1 MQYEI
6 TFVQSYSYVVEAE
19 TEEEAFDLALEEFED
34 ETSSP
39 VANTDY
45 DDYEIRPYEE

>member
-1 MQYEI
+1 MKYEVI
-6 TFVQSYSYVVEAE
+6 FTQEYCYEVEAE
-19 TEEEAFDLALEEFED
+19 TEEEAFDLALNEFED

-45 DDYEIRPYEE
+45 NDYEIIPVKE